1 MKKMF
6 GLLLALVMLVST
18 AASLADDS
26 ITLTYAEVNPIEG
39 TIVGELAAAFKTKL
53 EELSGG
59 TILVDL
65 QGGGVLGDEKTVL
78 ANILGGDTSVDIVR
92 ISAFALNQY
101 GAVKSVFL
109 TLPYVFTS
117 EDHYWNFVTSDLAKE
132 MLAESKEVG
141 LPFNGL
147 AYGEEGFRHFFSKVD
162 IKTLD
167 DLKGLKIRVS
177 DDPIMTG
184 MIKGLGAAF
193 TPVSFGELYTSLQTG
208 VVDAAEQPIT
218 NYLSNSF
225 QEVAPYMLKDGHTLG
240 TIELI
245 ATDNALNKLTDEQK
259 AMVQEAADYAMQVC
273 KDSVTLKQEEAQQT
287 LIDSGCTV
295 TEVEDKTP
303 WQEATKDLLAQNIA
317 GMEDVSVAYN
327 LDGGDSAYLIIN
339 GKKMRTSTVTTS
351 PAVSKSSSPTI
362 FPKNTPPIIQQSR

>member
-1 MKKMF
+1 MKKLF
-6 GLLLALVMLVST
+6 AIALVLVMMLGC
-18 AASLADDS
+18 ASALAEPV
-26 ITLTYAEVNPIEG
+26 TLTYAEVNPVDG
-39 TIVGELAAAFKTKL
+39 TVVGDVALAFKAKL

-59 TILVDL
+59 EVLVDI
-65 QGGGVLGDEKTVL
+65 QASGVMGDEKTVL

-101 GAVKSVFL
+101 GAEKSVFL

-117 EDHYWNFVTSDLAKE
+117 EDHYWKFVESDLAKE
-132 MLAESKEVG
+132 MLAESKEKG

-147 AYGEEGFRHFFSKVD
+147 AYGEEGFRHFFSKTEV
-162 IKTLD
+162 KTIE

-184 MIKGLGAAF
+184 MVSGLGAAA
-193 TPVSFGELYTSLQTG
+193 TTVSFGELYSALQTG
-208 VVDAAEQPIT
+208 VVDCAEQPIT

-225 QEVAPYMLKDGHTLG
+225 QEVAPYLIKDGHTLG

-245 ATDNALNKLTDEQK
+245 ATDAALAKLSEEQQ

-273 KDSVTLKQEEAQQT
+273 KESVTAKQAEAEAK
-287 LIDSGCTV
+287 LVELGCTI

-303 WQEATKDLLAQNIA
+303 WQEATKDVLTANIA
-317 GMEDVSVAYN
+317 GMEDIYEA
-327 LDGGDSAYLIIN
+327 II
-339 GKKMRTSTVTTS
+339 
-351 PAVSKSSSPTI
+351 AL
-362 FPKNTPPIIQQSR
+362 Q

>member
-1 MKKMF
+1 MKKLF
-6 GLLLALVMLVST
+6 SIVLVLVMLMSC
-18 AASLADDS
+18 AAALAEGA
-26 ITLTYAEVNPIEG
+26 ITLTYAEVNPVEG
-39 TIVGELAAAFKTKL
+39 TVVGDVALAFKEKL

-59 TILVDL
+59 SVLVDI
-65 QGGGVLGDEKTVL
+65 QANGVMGDEKTVL

-101 GAVKSVFL
+101 GAQKSVFL

-117 EDHYWNFVTSDLAKE
+117 EDHYWKCVESDLAKS
-132 MLAESKEVG
+132 MLAESK
-141 LPFNGL
+141 
-147 AYGEEGFRHFFSKVD
+147 EEGFRHFFSKVV
-162 IKTLD
+162 IKTID

-184 MIKGLGAAF
+184 MIQGLGAAF

-225 QEVAPYMLKDGHTLG
+225 QEVAPYLLKDGHTLG

-245 ATDNALNKLTDEQK
+245 ATDNALAKLSDEQK
-259 AMVQEAADYAMQVC
+259 AMVQEAADYAMQKC
-273 KDSVTLKQEEAQQT
+273 KESVVAKQAEAEQK
-287 LIDSGCTV
+287 LIDMGCTV

-303 WQEATKDLLAQNIA
+303 WQEATKGVLEANIA
-317 GMEDVSVAYN
+317 GMEDIYEQILA
-327 LDGGDSAYLIIN
+327 L
-339 GKKMRTSTVTTS
+339 
-351 PAVSKSSSPTI
+351 
-362 FPKNTPPIIQQSR
+362 Q

>member
-1 MKKMF
+1 MKKLF
-6 GLLLALVMLVST
+6 SIVLVLALVLAFS
-18 AASLADDS
+18 AALAEPV
-26 ITLTYAEVNPIEG
+26 TLTYAEVNPVEG
-39 TIVGELAAAFKTKL
+39 TVVGDVALAFKDKL

-59 TILVDL
+59 EVLVDI
-65 QGGGVLGDEKTVL
+65 QASGVMGDEKTVL

-101 GAVKSVFL
+101 GAKKSVFL

-117 EDHYWNFVTSDLAKE
+117 EDHYWKFVESDLAKE

-147 AYGEEGFRHFFSKVD
+147 AYGEEGFRHFFSKTEV
-162 IKTLD
+162 KTIE

-184 MIKGLGAAF
+184 MIAGLGAAF
-193 TPVSFGELYTSLQTG
+193 TPVSFGEL
-208 VVDAAEQPIT
+208 
-218 NYLSNSF
+218 SNSF
-225 QEVAPYMLKDGHTLG
+225 QEVAPYMIKDGHTLG

-245 ATDNALNKLTDEQK
+245 ATDAALAKLTDDQK

-273 KDSVTLKQEEAQQT
+273 KESVTAKQAEAEQK
-287 LIDSGCTV
+287 LIDMGCTV

-303 WQEATKDLLAQNIA
+303 WQEATKAVLEENIA
-317 GMEDVSVAYN
+317 GMEEIYDAIVA
-327 LDGGDSAYLIIN
+327 L
-339 GKKMRTSTVTTS
+339 
-351 PAVSKSSSPTI
+351 
-362 FPKNTPPIIQQSR
+362 Q

>member
-1 MKKMF
+1 MKKV
-6 GLLLALVMLVST
+6 LALVMALCMVFALCAVS
-18 AASLADDS
+18 ASADEPV
-26 ITLTYAEVNPIEG
+26 TLTYAEVNPLEG
-39 TIVGELAAAFKTKL
+39 TVVGDVALAFKEKL

-59 TILVDL
+59 NVLVDI
-65 QGGGVLGDEKTVL
+65 QAGGVMGDEKTVL

-117 EDHYWNFVTSDLAKE
+117 EDHYWNFVESDLAKE

-162 IKTLD
+162 IKTIE
-167 DLKGLKIRVS
+167 DLQGLKIRVS

-245 ATDNALNKLTDEQK
+245 ATDAALDRLTDEQK

-273 KDSVTLKQEEAQQT
+273 KESVTLKQEEAQQK
-287 LIDSGCTV
+287 LIDMGCTV
-295 TEVEDKTP
+295 TEVEDKGP
-303 WQEATKDLLAQNIA
+303 WQEATKDVLNANIA
-317 GMEDVSVAYN
+317 GMEDLYEAI
-327 LDGGDSAYLIIN
+327 LAL
-339 GKKMRTSTVTTS
+339 
-351 PAVSKSSSPTI
+351 
-362 FPKNTPPIIQQSR
+362 Q

>member
-1 MKKMF
+1 MKKLF
-6 GLLLALVMLVST
+6 SIALVLVMLMSC
-18 AASLADDS
+18 AAALAEGA
-26 ITLTYAEVNPIEG
+26 ITLTYAEVNPVEG
-39 TIVGELAAAFKTKL
+39 TVVGDVALAFKEKL

-59 TILVDL
+59 SVLVDI
-65 QGGGVLGDEKTVL
+65 QANGVMGDEKTVL

-101 GAVKSVFL
+101 GAQKSVFL

-117 EDHYWNFVTSDLAKE
+117 EDHYWKFVESDLAKS

-147 AYGEEGFRHFFSKVD
+147 AYGEEGFRHFFSKVE
-162 IKTLD
+162 IKTID

-184 MIKGLGAAF
+184 MIQGLGAAF

-225 QEVAPYMLKDGHTLG
+225 QEVAPYLLKDGHTLG

-245 ATDNALNKLTDEQK
+245 ITDAALAKLSDEQK

-273 KDSVTLKQEEAQQT
+273 KESVTVKQEEAQQK
-287 LIDSGCTV
+287 LIDMGCFV
-295 TEVEDKTP
+295 TEVEDKSA
-303 WQEATKDLLAQNIA
+303 WQEATKDVLEANIA
-317 GMEDVSVAYN
+317 GMEDIYEQILA
-327 LDGGDSAYLIIN
+327 L
-339 GKKMRTSTVTTS
+339 
-351 PAVSKSSSPTI
+351 
-362 FPKNTPPIIQQSR
+362 Q

>member
-1 MKKMF
+1 MKKFF
-6 GLLLALVMLVST
+6 GIALVLVMLLSCV
-18 AASLADDS
+18 AALADEPV
-26 ITLTYAEVNPIEG
+26 TLTYAEVNPVEG
-39 TIVGELAAAFKTKL
+39 TVVGDVALAFKAKL

-59 TILVDL
+59 AVLVDI
-65 QGGGVLGDEKTVL
+65 QASGVMGDEKTVL
-78 ANILGGDTSVDIVR
+78 ANILGGDTSVDVVR

-101 GAVKSVFL
+101 GAKKSVFL

-117 EDHYWNFVTSDLAKE
+117 EDHYWKFVESDLAKE

-147 AYGEEGFRHFFSKVD
+147 AYGEEGFRHFFSKTEV
-162 IKTLD
+162 KTIE

-184 MIKGLGAAF
+184 MISGLGAAF
-193 TPVSFGELYTSLQTG
+193 TPVSFGELYSSLQTG
-208 VVDAAEQPIT
+208 VVDCAEQPIT

-225 QEVAPYMLKDGHTLG
+225 QEVAPFMIKDGHTLG

-245 ATDNALNKLTDEQK
+245 ATDAAFAKLTEEQQ

-273 KDSVTLKQEEAQQT
+273 KESVTAKQQEAEQK
-287 LIDSGCTV
+287 LIDMGCTI

-303 WQEATKDLLAQNIA
+303 WQEATKAVLDANIA
-317 GMEDVSVAYN
+317 GFEDVYEAIVA
-327 LDGGDSAYLIIN
+327 L
-339 GKKMRTSTVTTS
+339 
-351 PAVSKSSSPTI
+351 
-362 FPKNTPPIIQQSR
+362 Q

>member
-1 MKKMF
+1 V
-6 GLLLALVMLVST
+6 AL
-18 AASLADDS
+18 
-26 ITLTYAEVNPIEG
+26 
-39 TIVGELAAAFKTKL
+39 AFKSKL

-59 TILVDL
+59 EVVVDI
-65 QGGGVLGDEKTVL
+65 QASGVMGDEKTVL

-101 GAVKSVFL
+101 GAQKSVFL

-117 EDHYWNFVTSDLAKE
+117 EDHYWKFVESDLAKE

-147 AYGEEGFRHFFSKVD
+147 AYGEEGFRHFFSKTEV
-162 IKTLD
+162 KTIE

-184 MIKGLGAAF
+184 MISGLGAAF
-193 TPVSFGELYTSLQTG
+193 TPVSFGELYSALQTG
-208 VVDAAEQPIT
+208 VVDCAEQPIT

-225 QEVAPYMLKDGHTLG
+225 QEVAPYLIKDGHTLG

-245 ATDNALNKLTDEQK
+245 ATDAALAKLSEEQQ

-273 KDSVTLKQEEAQQT
+273 KESVIAKQEEAEKT
-287 LIDSGCTV
+287 LIEKGCTI

-303 WQEATKDLLAQNIA
+303 WQEATKGVLESNIA
-317 GMEDVSVAYN
+317 GMESIYEAIVA
-327 LDGGDSAYLIIN
+327 L
-339 GKKMRTSTVTTS
+339 
-351 PAVSKSSSPTI
+351 
-362 FPKNTPPIIQQSR
+362 Q

>member
-1 MKKMF
+1 MKKLFSLILAVAM
-6 GLLLALVMLVST
+6 LLAC
-18 AASLADDS
+18 ASALAEGAV
-26 ITLTYAEVNPIEG
+26 TLTYAEVNPIEG
-39 TIVGELAAAFKTKL
+39 TVVGDVALAFKAKL

-59 TILVDL
+59 AITVDI
-65 QGGGVLGDEKTVL
+65 QASGVMGDEKTVL

-101 GAVKSVFL
+101 GAQKSVFL

-117 EDHYWNFVTSDLAKE
+117 EDHYWNFVASDLAKE
-132 MLAESKEVG
+132 FLAEPKEVG

-147 AYGEEGFRHFFSKVD
+147 AYGEEGFRHFFLKNEAHT
-162 IKTLD
+162 ID

-184 MIKGLGAAF
+184 MVSGLGAAA
-193 TPVSFGELYTSLQTG
+193 TTVSFGELYSALQTG

-225 QEVAPYMLKDGHTLG
+225 QEVAPYLLKDGHTLG

-245 ATDNALNKLTDEQK
+245 VTDAALAKLTEEQQ

-273 KDSVTLKQEEAQQT
+273 KKSVTTKQEEAAQT
-287 LIDSGCTV
+287 LIEKGATII
-295 TEVEDKTP
+295 EVEDKTP
-303 WQEATKDLLAQNIA
+303 WQEATKSVLEDNIK
-317 GMEDVSVAYN
+317 GMEDLYEQILA
-327 LDGGDSAYLIIN
+327 L
-339 GKKMRTSTVTTS
+339 
-351 PAVSKSSSPTI
+351 
-362 FPKNTPPIIQQSR
+362 Q

>member
-1 MKKMF
+1 MKKLF
-6 GLLLALVMLVST
+6 SIALVLVMLLSC
-18 AASLADDS
+18 ASALAEV
-26 ITLTYAEVNPIEG
+26 TLTYAEVNPVEG
-39 TIVGELAAAFKTKL
+39 TVVGDVALAFKSKL

-59 TILVDL
+59 EVLVDI
-65 QGGGVLGDEKTVL
+65 QASGVMGDEKTVL

-101 GAVKSVFL
+101 GAKKSVFL

-117 EDHYWNFVTSDLAKE
+117 EDHYWNFVESDLAKE

-147 AYGEEGFRHFFSKVD
+147 AYGEEGFRHFFLKKEAHT
-162 IKTLD
+162 IE

-184 MIKGLGAAF
+184 MVSGLGAAA
-193 TPVSFGELYTSLQTG
+193 TTVSFGELYSALQTG

-225 QEVAPYMLKDGHTLG
+225 QEVAPYLLKDGHTLG

-245 ATDNALNKLTDEQK
+245 ATDAAMAKLTEEQQ

-273 KDSVTLKQEEAQQT
+273 KESVATKQDEAAQT
-287 LIDSGCTV
+287 LIEKGCTII
-295 TEVEDKTP
+295 EVEDKTP
-303 WQEATKDLLAQNIA
+303 WQEATKAVLEENIK
-317 GMEDVSVAYN
+317 GMEDIYEQIMA
-327 LDGGDSAYLIIN
+327 L
-339 GKKMRTSTVTTS
+339 
-351 PAVSKSSSPTI
+351 
-362 FPKNTPPIIQQSR
+362 Q

>member
-1 MKKMF
+1 MKK
-6 GLLLALVMLVST
+6 LLSIALVLVMLLGC
-18 AASLADDS
+18 AAALAEEPV
-26 ITLTYAEVNPIEG
+26 TLTYAEVNPVEG
-39 TIVGELAAAFKTKL
+39 TVVGDVALAFKDKL

-59 TILVDL
+59 AVLVDI
-65 QGGGVLGDEKTVL
+65 QASGVMGDEKTVL
-78 ANILGGDTSVDIVR
+78 ANILGGDTSVDVVR

-117 EDHYWNFVTSDLAKE
+117 EEHYWKFVESDLAKE
-132 MLAESKEVG
+132 MLAEAKEAG

-147 AYGEEGFRHFFSKVD
+147 AYGEEGFRHFFSKSEV
-162 IKTLD
+162 KTIE

-184 MIKGLGAAF
+184 MIAGLGAAF
-193 TPVSFGELYTSLQTG
+193 TPVSFGELYSALQTG

-225 QEVAPYMLKDGHTLG
+225 QEVAPYLLKDGHTLG

-245 ATDNALNKLTDEQK
+245 TTDAALAKLTEEQQ

-273 KDSVTLKQEEAQQT
+273 KESVIAKQAEAEQK
-287 LIDSGCTV
+287 LIEAGATI

-303 WQEATKDLLAQNIA
+303 WQEATKAVLEENIA
-317 GMEDVSVAYN
+317 GMEDIYDAIMA
-327 LDGGDSAYLIIN
+327 L
-339 GKKMRTSTVTTS
+339 
-351 PAVSKSSSPTI
+351 
-362 FPKNTPPIIQQSR
+362 Q

>member
-1 MKKMF
+1 MKKLF
-6 GLLLALVMLVST
+6 SIVLVLAMVLACS
-18 AASLADDS
+18 AALAEP
-26 ITLTYAEVNPIEG
+26 ITLTYAEVNPVEG
-39 TIVGELAAAFKTKL
+39 TVVGDVALAFKDKL

-59 TILVDL
+59 EVVVDI
-65 QGGGVLGDEKTVL
+65 QASGVMGDEKTVL

-101 GAVKSVFL
+101 GAQKSVFL

-117 EDHYWNFVTSDLAKE
+117 EEHYWKFVESDLAKQ

-147 AYGEEGFRHFFSKVD
+147 AYGEEGFRHFFSKSEV
-162 IKTLD
+162 KTIE

-184 MIKGLGAAF
+184 MIAGLGAAF
-193 TPVSFGELYTSLQTG
+193 TPVSFGELYSALQTG
-208 VVDAAEQPIT
+208 VVDCAEQPIT

-225 QEVAPYMLKDGHTLG
+225 QEVAPYMIKDGHTLG
-240 TIELI
+240 TIALI
-245 ATDNALNKLTDEQK
+245 ATDAALAKLSDDQK

-273 KDSVTLKQEEAQQT
+273 KDSVIAKQEEAEKT
-287 LIDSGCTV
+287 LIEKGATI

-303 WQEATKDLLAQNIA
+303 WQEATKAVLEANIA
-317 GMEDVSVAYN
+317 GMEDIYDAIVA
-327 LDGGDSAYLIIN
+327 L
-339 GKKMRTSTVTTS
+339 
-351 PAVSKSSSPTI
+351 
-362 FPKNTPPIIQQSR
+362 Q